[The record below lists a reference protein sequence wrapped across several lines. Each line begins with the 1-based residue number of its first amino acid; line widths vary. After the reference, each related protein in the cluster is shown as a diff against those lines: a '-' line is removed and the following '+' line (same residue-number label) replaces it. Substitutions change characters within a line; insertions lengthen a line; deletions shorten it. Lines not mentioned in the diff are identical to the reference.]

1 MQDGSIRPAT
11 AEDRAAIQRL
21 YEMLCP
27 GEPVRVIASRIEEIA
42 ESPDHYLL
50 VHATDGKVDG
60 SVFVS
65 FCPDPM
71 FGTLPYTVVENLIV
85 DTGVQRQGIG
95 RRLMLEVD
103 NLAREHSSTKI
114 MLLSGRAREGADRF
128 FASIGYDG
136 DVSYGFKKYLGD
148 HKEPNA

>member
-1 MQDGSIRPAT
+1 MIRQAT

-85 DTGVQRQGIG
+85 DTEAQRRGIG
-95 RRLMLEVD
+95 RILMHKVEE
-103 NLAREHSSTKI
+103 LAREHSSTKI
-114 MLLSGRAREGADRF
+114 MLQSNRSREGAQPF
-128 FASIGYDG
+128 FAALGYDSDHTFG
-136 DVSYGFKKYLGD
+136 YKKVLGD
-148 HKEPNA
+148 KREPSL